1 MPDATQQEREAYAA
15 FVEQY
20 TGRDMAYHERNGT
33 TGLDFGLAAFL
44 AGRASLPSSG
54 EEPSHGLL
62 MSMAIRYDHALGCPG
77 YYDDPM
83 FSGSGVTHQQRLD
96 STLRTMRQL
105 WEEVVGKG
113 FYRPEREA
121 FYAALSAKEPQ

>member
-54 EEPSHGLL
+54 EYEQ
-62 MSMAIRYDHALGCPG
+62 ALRK
-77 YYDDPM
+77 
-83 FSGSGVTHQQRLD
+83 V
-96 STLRTMRQL
+96 LRVLQTTSYHPDK
-105 WEEVVGKG
+105 EEIFEIV
-113 FYRPEREA
+113 E
-121 FYAALSAKEPQ
+121 AALSAKEPRNG